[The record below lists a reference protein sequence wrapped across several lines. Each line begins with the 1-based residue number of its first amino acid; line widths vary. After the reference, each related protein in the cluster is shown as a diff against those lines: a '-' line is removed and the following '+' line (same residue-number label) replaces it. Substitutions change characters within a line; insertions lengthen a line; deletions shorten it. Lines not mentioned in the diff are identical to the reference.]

1 MTVDQY
7 LLIIL
12 VVILVVIFHRRYV
25 VVFIITIRSIAAAVL
40 EFVFVVVL
48 WLWHGRNWSF
58 ISSTTKKIKVRID
71 SPPITQTRTNPL
83 GYQKHF
89 VLWTSHIDHD
99 VFIIDIIYIY
109 LHHHQCWLLM
119 LFGSTT
125 TTTTATTNVSIV
137 TVHTISMGC
146 CSEVCRCCCRCC
158 RCYCCCQSKFVVTT
172 VAVVITIIIASLF

>member
-99 VFIIDIIYIY
+99 IFIIDIIFTFIIISVD
-109 LHHHQCWLLM
+109 CWCCLVLLQQQQLLLLTFRLL
-119 LFGSTT
+119 LFILL
-125 TTTTATTNVSIV
+125 VWV
-137 TVHTISMGC
+137 V
-146 CSEVCRCCCRCC
+146 VQR
-158 RCYCCCQSKFVVTT
+158 FVVVVVVVVGVTA
-172 VAVVITIIIASLF
+172 AVNPNSLLLLLRLSLPSS